1 MTTPQKKNNL
11 GKEVLIGAGLVAV
24 AAAAA
29 GAYFLYGSKNAK
41 QNRKQV
47 KAWTLKAKGE
57 VLEKLEKLKDINEDV
72 YQKVVNEVSNKY
84 QQLKTIDKNDVVE
97 FAKELKSHWKSISK
111 EIAAFHKKNKVKK

>member
-1 MTTPQKKNNL
+1 MAKKNNL

-57 VLEKLEKLKDINEDV
+57 VLEKLEKLKDINEDI
-72 YQKVVNEVSNKY
+72 YQKVVNEVSKKY
-84 QQLKTIDKNDVVE
+84 QAVKSIDKKDVLE
-97 FAKELKSHWKSISK
+97 FAKELHSHWKSISK
-111 EIAAFHKKNKVKK
+111 EIVAFHKAKGKK